1 MDRVKGF
8 FYRCAGILGAVS
20 AVGYLAIIAICIGD
34 VFLEK
39 VFNTRI
45 LGSYELVERCMI
57 ISVISSFAYA
67 QTKKAHINM
76 MIIIERLPRLLRLI
90 ILGITS
96 VLSVGTTGY
105 TAYAA
110 WTQCRTAYR
119 MAMTTGI
126 LYIPFWPFYLV
137 VSIALYLLAII
148 LLLDTIYIF
157 AAIKS
162 DRINDMVTNDYRMD
176 LREAKTEAS
185 SAWI

>member
-1 MDRVKGF
+1 MDKARSIL
-8 FYRCAGILGAVS
+8 YRCVGGLGAVS

-57 ISVISSFAYA
+57 ISVIASFAYA

-76 MIIIERLPRLLRLI
+76 MIVLERLPRFLRLL
-90 ILGITS
+90 ILGLTS
-96 VLSVGTTGY
+96 VLSVGTAAYTG
-105 TAYAA
+105 YAA
-110 WTQCRTAYR
+110 WTQCKTAYR

-137 VSIALYLLAII
+137 VSISLYLLAIV
-148 LLLDTIYIF
+148 LLLDTVFIF
-157 AAIKS
+157 VAMKS
-162 DRINDMVTNDYRMD
+162 DRINDIVTKDYRMD
-176 LREAKTEAS
+176 LRNAKTGES
-185 SAWI
+185 TD